1 MYEKLKIILT
11 FCQFVIVLLICHGY
25 IDNMTIKNI
34 RLISNNHLESAE
46 MLLDKLLKE
55 NDMSQAD
62 LAKAV
67 GKDATTIN
75 RWVKNSRAIA
85 WENAVEIAKILK
97 CHPVDIYQPR
107 KQIKLRWYIGNDFTV
122 KLFKESEQKNI
133 YIPFEYYHPDV
144 RAVLINIPGSWI
156 DGEVY
161 LFDIPQQ
168 KGFSSLSLGKQCYIE
183 PSKIYLKKNPKAVNR
198 IGVVLSNP
206 DYTLKII
213 NPLTGEPLN
222 DANKSFTA
230 EDLRIVS
237 PVKVKY
243 NPHFLHHHID

>member
-1 MYEKLKIILT
+1 
-11 FCQFVIVLLICHGY
+11 
-25 IDNMTIKNI
+25 MTTKNI

-107 KQIKLRWYIGNDFTV
+107 KQIKLRWYIGNDFRV
-122 KLFKESEQKNI
+122 KLFKENEQKDI
-133 YIPFEYYHPDV
+133 YIPFEYYHPEV

-156 DGEVY
+156 DGEIY
-161 LFDIPQQ
+161 LFDIPKQ
-168 KGFSSLSLGKQCYIE
+168 KRFSNLAIGRQCYIT
-183 PSKIYLKKNPKAVNR
+183 PSKSYMKKDPQAAEC
-198 IGVVLSNP
+198 IGVINNNP
-206 DYTLKII
+206 DFTLRLT
-213 NPLTGEPLN
+213 NPLTGKPML
-222 DANKSFTA
+222 DKDKSFTA

-243 NPHFLHHHID
+243 NPHFLHYHIDR

>member
-1 MYEKLKIILT
+1 
-11 FCQFVIVLLICHGY
+11 
-25 IDNMTIKNI
+25 MTIKNI
-34 RLISNNHLESAE
+34 RLISNNHLENAQ

-107 KQIKLRWYIGNDFTV
+107 KQIKLRWYIGNDFKV
-122 KLFKESEQKNI
+122 KLFKENEQKDI
-133 YIPFEYYHPDV
+133 YIPFEYYHPNIK
-144 RAVLINIPGSWI
+144 AVLIDIPGSWI
-156 DGEVY
+156 DGEIY
-161 LFDIPQQ
+161 LFDIPKQ
-168 KGFSSLSLGKQCYIE
+168 KGFSSLSMGKQCYIE

-213 NPLTGEPLN
+213 NPLTGEPLSE
-222 DANKSFTA
+222 ANKSFLA
-230 EDLRIVS
+230 EDLKIVS

-243 NPHFLHHHID
+243 NPHFLHHKLNT